1 MKITIDTL
9 MNTYIITDKDTNDRL
24 VYFYNSSTSDIDKFL
39 TDKQM
44 VKFVTDQTIDF
55 SLSKKRYKIM
65 IDTFKSFC
73 ETYRIDKNE
82 IIQRLGEKR
91 YNEIFNE

>member
-1 MKITIDTL
+1 MKITIDSFG
-9 MNTYIITDKDTNDRL
+9 NTYTIINRDTNNKL
-24 VYFYNSSTSDIDKFL
+24 VYFYSSSTSDIEKFL
-39 TDKQM
+39 TEKQM
-44 VKFVTDQTIDF
+44 IDFVTDQSIDF

-82 IIQRLGEKR
+82 IIQRLGGQR
-91 YNEIFNE
+91 YNEIFND